1 MGTSDD
7 SPLYAFKELFA
18 GNHPIPL
25 TEANV
30 FGGLSMIF
38 WALMIIVSFKYIVFI
53 LRADN
58 RGEGGMMALIAL
70 ALHEAQ
76 DKPKRAK
83 WIMFAGILGTAM
95 FYGDGMVTPA
105 ISVLGAVEG
114 LQVVAP
120 QFNSVVI
127 PISIAILTGLFVFQ
141 KHGTA
146 KVGAFFGP
154 VMGVW
159 FAVLGAMGV
168 YNVIENPHVLL
179 ALNPMYAIHLLVDN
193 PHMAIFAMGS
203 VRTGGHGG

>member
-1 MGTSDD
+1 MSAGTSNTGNASVHETRTSLQLLVLGALGVVYGDIGT

-76 DKPKRAK
+76 GKPKRAK
-83 WIMFAGILGTAM
+83 WIMLAGILGTAM

-114 LQVVAP
+114 LGVVAP
-120 QFNSVVI
+120 KLQSVVI
-127 PISIAILTGLFVFQ
+127 PVSI
-141 KHGTA
+141 
-146 KVGAFFGP
+146 
-154 VMGVW
+154 
-159 FAVLGAMGV
+159 
-168 YNVIENPHVLL
+168 
-179 ALNPMYAIHLLVDN
+179 
-193 PHMAIFAMGS
+193 
-203 VRTGGHGG
+203 

>member
-1 MGTSDD
+1 MSAATSNTLAAHEHKTSLQLLVLGALGVVYGDIGT

-38 WALMIIVSFKYIVFI
+38 WALMIIVSLKYIVFI

-76 DKPKRAK
+76 GKPKRAR
-83 WIMFAGILGTAM
+83 WIMLAGILGTAM

-105 ISVLGAVEG
+105 ISVLSAVEG

-120 QFNSVVI
+120 QFKNVVI
-127 PISIAILTGLFVFQ
+127 PITIVILAGLFMFQ
-141 KHGTA
+141 
-146 KVGAFFGP
+146 
-154 VMGVW
+154 
-159 FAVLGAMGV
+159 
-168 YNVIENPHVLL
+168 
-179 ALNPMYAIHLLVDN
+179 
-193 PHMAIFAMGS
+193 
-203 VRTGGHGG
+203 

>member
-1 MGTSDD
+1 MSAATSSTSVHEHKTSLQLLVLGALGVVYGDIGT
-7 SPLYAFKELFA
+7 SPLYAFKEVFA

-38 WALMIIVSFKYIVFI
+38 WALMIIVSLTYVWGI

-76 DKPKRAK
+76 GTPGRAQ
-83 WIMFAGILGTAM
+83 WIMLAGILGTAM

-114 LQVVAP
+114 LGVVAP
-120 QFNSVVI
+120 KLQSVVI
-127 PISIAILTGLFVFQ
+127 PVSI
-141 KHGTA
+141 
-146 KVGAFFGP
+146 
-154 VMGVW
+154 
-159 FAVLGAMGV
+159 
-168 YNVIENPHVLL
+168 
-179 ALNPMYAIHLLVDN
+179 
-193 PHMAIFAMGS
+193 
-203 VRTGGHGG
+203 

>member
-1 MGTSDD
+1 MSAATSSTSVHEHKTSLQLLVLGALGVVYGDIGT

-76 DKPKRAK
+76 GRPKR
-83 WIMFAGILGTAM
+83 
-95 FYGDGMVTPA
+95 
-105 ISVLGAVEG
+105 E
-114 LQVVAP
+114 
-120 QFNSVVI
+120 
-127 PISIAILTGLFVFQ
+127 
-141 KHGTA
+141 
-146 KVGAFFGP
+146 
-154 VMGVW
+154 
-159 FAVLGAMGV
+159 
-168 YNVIENPHVLL
+168 
-179 ALNPMYAIHLLVDN
+179 
-193 PHMAIFAMGS
+193 
-203 VRTGGHGG
+203 R